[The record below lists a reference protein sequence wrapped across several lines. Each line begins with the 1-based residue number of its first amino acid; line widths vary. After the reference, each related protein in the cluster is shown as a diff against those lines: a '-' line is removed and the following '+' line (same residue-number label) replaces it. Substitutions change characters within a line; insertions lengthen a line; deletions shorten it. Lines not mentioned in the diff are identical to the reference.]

1 MGMLDFVK
9 EAGEKLFGIEG
20 TPTFFF
26 NGQKQVGELSI
37 DDVDQIIA
45 PMLK

>member
-1 MGMLDFVK
+1 VHDR
-9 EAGEKLFGIEG
+9 GEKLFGIEG

-26 NGQKQVGELSI
+26 NGQKQVGELST

-45 PMLK
+45 PMLR

>member
-1 MGMLDFVK
+1 MRDR
-9 EAGEKLFGIEG
+9 AEKKFGIEG

-26 NGQKQVGELSI
+26 NGQKQVGELTI
-37 DDVDQIIA
+37 EEVEKIIA